1 MSQVAETRFASH
13 IIVLRRLVQVKD
25 ALQGMVI
32 SHNWG
37 VWKQKNI
44 ERANKIKDRLLAELW
59 WKRVEYLLKITE
71 LIMSMLRYTNMD
83 RPCLGEIYDGIDS
96 MIEKIKQVINEK
108 EQDPQETFFKQVQK
122 IINERWNK
130 MTTPLH
136 LLAYALTPKYYSSQY
151 CDLPGRLPPYSDM
164 EVSDGYQAAF
174 RGIFPDDDMRD
185 VIMDEFI
192 EFVNARGL
200 NNDALRHQLKKD
212 AHGWWYLHGQ
222 KIPNIA
228 APCNRSYITSK
239 FYFLKISSL
248 YLQK

>member
-32 SHNWG
+32 SNNWG
-37 VWKQKNI
+37 VWKQKNT
-44 ERANKIKDRLLAELW
+44 ERANKIKERLLADSW
-59 WKRVEYLLKITE
+59 WERVGYLLKITE
-71 LIMSMLRYTNMD
+71 PIMSMLRYADMD

-96 MIEKIKQVINEK
+96 MIEKIKQVINEQ

-151 CDLPGRLPPYSDM
+151 CDLPGRLPPYRDM

-174 RGIFPDDDMRD
+174 RRIFPDDDIRD

-192 EFVNARGL
+192 AFVNATDL
-200 NNDALRHQLKKD
+200 SNDALRHRFKKH

-222 KIPNIA
+222 KFRTLQPLAIKVI
-228 APCNRSYITSK
+228 SQVSFI
-239 FYFLKISSL
+239 FLKN
-248 YLQK
+248 

>member
-1 MSQVAETRFASH
+1 
-13 IIVLRRLVQVKD
+13 
-25 ALQGMVI
+25 
-32 SHNWG
+32 
-37 VWKQKNI
+37 
-44 ERANKIKDRLLAELW
+44 
-59 WKRVEYLLKITE
+59 
-71 LIMSMLRYTNMD
+71 MSMLRYTDMD

-96 MIEKIKQVINEK
+96 MIEKIRQVINEQ

-151 CDLPGRLPPYSDM
+151 CDLPGRLPPYRDM

-174 RGIFPDDDMRD
+174 RRIFPDDDMKD

-192 EFVNARGL
+192 KFVNARGL
-200 NNDALRHQLKKD
+200 SNDALRHRFKKD

-222 KIPNIA
+222 KFRALQPLAIKVI
-228 APCNRSYITSK
+228 SQVSFFFK
-239 FYFLKISSL
+239 KISSL
-248 YLQK
+248 YLQKIFFIRLN